1 MPNFLQREKNI
12 IYFCFFAI
20 IWAMF
25 FIIQYYF
32 FNGIPHFIS
41 NDSFQYLSIAKDIY
55 RDKKSTGLIN
65 YALDLYYDELA
76 LFNYDFNNLK
86 PYHFP
91 SYSAFLSLFYFIYN
105 NDNFVIYASQYLSF
119 LIFSISS
126 FLVINNYQKKST
138 AFFLTIICFCCSPI
152 ILYISDSGKE
162 ILCSGLGM
170 LGIYLGMYSK
180 KRNNLIIIIVLSL
193 IFTFLSITRN
203 FYLLLSFLIFVYR
216 AIPTKY
222 KVDDI
227 KETFRTKSLFFFFV
241 FLIPLITYIYCYHF
255 IEIHLFIFDNRT
267 DIYGGRNLNDLT
279 IRIMTNLLMGVSVFF
294 VQYFQYFLDGFQ
306 LNNSTSLFNLYQ
318 IFGFTI
324 IGFYFYFK
332 TELKNFL
339 VNKKIE
345 ISKLLIIN
353 LFFVILFSIIMVRFS
368 VLGYRL
374 TLGYLPLAFMIFYQ
388 KFSFRNLLKKSQFS
402 KNILSIFLIFFLF
415 VNFFYN
421 IKFSENI
428 IPTITKSEE
437 VNNYVK
443 EKIESTKSKNVVA
456 QVLYFKESHFM
467 PLLHKYSNDINF
479 LSNWNFAKK
488 NLCEDLK
495 NYHEHKIDFDIIFT
509 RTEYN
514 ENKCEFINGNFDLE
528 EKNEYGLVYLKKPA
542 KSR

>member
-91 SYSAFLSLFYFIYN
+91 SYSTFLSLFYFIYN